1 MWGNELFQ
9 SLYDNLLE
17 AYSSGEDYIK
27 NKAQEVANSAVASVE
42 WIWEAL
48 QGDFNENL
56 TTGQI
61 AANAVLGLIPVVDQV
76 LDCRDVIAN
85 CKQIHKD
92 KSDIGAWIALCLT
105 LIGLIPTLGSAV
117 KGVLKILFLYIRR
130 AGNDVG
136 IVVRL
141 ALKPIF
147 SFLNDPKV
155 KGIIGNKSSK
165 DVMLIVA
172 VQLRELASS
181 INAQQLISLFD
192 NIISVIGSCIN
203 KIKPFAPDNVVLS
216 LNYSFSIVKNIR
228 DSAQKPISDILEQV
242 KSLLRRSADEVE
254 NEVNQLPTSFK
265 GLPNGAVVHQLDE
278 SVAAIDPKF
287 IRMTNA
293 QKGLYGEIISDNF
306 MLNRRF
312 KNMLPEDRQVRTM
325 ADKPRGRGIDGIYEN
340 LAPPPPFV
348 ITETKYRTES
358 GKFIDDDGL
367 AKDSVLS
374 MTKHSGKQMSDEWV
388 EKRLADELS
397 ASDLRKI
404 RVQGY
409 DKWLMI
415 VDDSGKVV
423 NVTKLDADAN
433 AVKQIL

>member
-1 MWGNELFQ
+1 
-9 SLYDNLLE
+9 
-17 AYSSGEDYIK
+17 
-27 NKAQEVANSAVASVE
+27 
-42 WIWEAL
+42 
-48 QGDFNENL
+48 
-56 TTGQI
+56 
-61 AANAVLGLIPVVDQV
+61 
-76 LDCRDVIAN
+76 
-85 CKQIHKD
+85 
-92 KSDIGAWIALCLT
+92 
-105 LIGLIPTLGSAV
+105 
-117 KGVLKILFLYIRR
+117 
-130 AGNDVG
+130 
-136 IVVRL
+136 
-141 ALKPIF
+141 
-147 SFLNDPKV
+147 
-155 KGIIGNKSSK
+155 KSSK

-172 VQLRELASS
+172 IQLRELASS
-181 INAQQLISLFD
+181 INAQQLMSLFD